1 MAVHPS
7 TFAARDA
14 LRVAPALR
22 RPRAAPAGSVTA
34 PRYRPQPLDL
44 AQPFGDAVHLDL
56 GGEGGGNTC
65 PSPAQRA
72 RSAPT
77 LATAPWELRRGFLP
91 SPDPPL
97 GPALTENVRAYR

>member
-56 GGEGGGNTC
+56 GGEGGVT
-65 PSPAQRA
+65 PARLRPNERDPRRRLQQLRGSYGGVFYRA
-72 RSAPT
+72 AIRHWGQHS
-77 LATAPWELRRGFLP
+77 L
-91 SPDPPL
+91 
-97 GPALTENVRAYR
+97 

>member
-44 AQPFGDAVHLDL
+44 AQEFGEAVQLDL
-56 GGEGGGNTC
+56 GGGGVSLRRFAAGGGC
-65 PSPAQRA
+65 SLPVVLARLPWAVDAQCNQHASCRGRRWSRWS
-72 RSAPT
+72 RS
-77 LATAPWELRRGFLP
+77 G
-91 SPDPPL
+91 
-97 GPALTENVRAYR
+97 